1 MTTPPK
7 TKRFRITEDPLPV
20 EALVDA
26 VRTDASGAV
35 VTFVGVVRNSFQGR
49 PVHHLQYDAYKEM
62 AEKKLEQIG
71 NEIREKWPVE
81 DLMIVHRIGKLDIG
95 ERSVVIAVAAPH
107 RREAFEACEYAIGR
121 LKEIVPIWKKEF
133 WEGGADWR

>member
-1 MTTPPK
+1 MSSKLK
-7 TKRFRITEDPLPV
+7 TQRFLITEEELPI
-20 EALVDA
+20 EALVDE

-35 VTFVGVVRNSFQGR
+35 VTFVGVVRNSFEGK

-62 AEKKLEQIG
+62 AEKKLAQIG
-71 NEIREKWPVE
+71 EELAEKWPVE
-81 DLMIVHRIGKLDIG
+81 GVVILHRIGELGIG

-107 RREAFEACEYAIGR
+107 RREAFEACEYAIER

>member
-1 MTTPPK
+1 MPNTRKTT
-7 TKRFRITEDPLPV
+7 RFLLTEDELPV

-35 VTFVGVVRNSFQGR
+35 VTFVGVVRNSFQGKR
-49 PVHHLQYDAYKEM
+49 VHHLQYDAYKEM
-62 AEKKLEQIG
+62 AEKKLQQIG
-71 NEIREKWPVE
+71 EELYEKWPIE
-81 DLMIVHRIGKLDIG
+81 DVAILHRIGELAIG

-107 RREAFEACEYAIGR
+107 RRQAFEACEYAIER